1 MHILIYSA
9 EAVLATS
16 MKWLPS
22 KSKTCWYS
30 QFWLFSLMIING
42 WYVEVFQNVVTLTPW
57 ICLWK
62 EFCSVFLFFTQ
73 VTGYVLIAN
82 VFVKN
87 VTLTSLTLIRG
98 DTLFKPP
105 VQVRINGTN
114 TTRNSQKQ
122 SKGYA
127 LFVSLNFKASSNAI
141 GMRLLGL
148 SSLTGR
154 EIFKFLI

>member
-1 MHILIYSA
+1 MWRPIPKCCQVNSLDMP
-9 EAVLATS
+9 
-16 MKWLPS
+16 MKGI
-22 KSKTCWYS
+22 
-30 QFWLFSLMIING
+30 LFS
-42 WYVEVFQNVVTLTPW
+42 F
-57 ICLWK
+57 
-62 EFCSVFLFFTQ
+62 FFLTQ

-114 TTRNSQKQ
+114 TTRNAQKQ

-154 EIFKFLI
+154 EIFKF